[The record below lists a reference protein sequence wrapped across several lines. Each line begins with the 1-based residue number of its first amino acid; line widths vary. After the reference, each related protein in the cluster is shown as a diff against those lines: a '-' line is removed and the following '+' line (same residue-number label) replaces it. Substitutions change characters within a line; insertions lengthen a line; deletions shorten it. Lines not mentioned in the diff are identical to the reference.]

1 MRSRFWTPPV
11 LVALIAA
18 LAVAAPARAQDGLR
32 VSEELD
38 RTDRRI
44 EHADLLLAS
53 TPSSPAA
60 PLIASAKQVQANAR
74 AAFGGGQLAVALRL
88 TLQARGAADRALAM
102 LTGLPDPDRVRAQL
116 ERTREVIERAR
127 ARIAECDAER
137 ARFLIQVADA
147 MQRRA
152 EDAASSERYLAALQL
167 TMSARER
174 ALRAL
179 RLCNLEENVRDGAER
194 ALRRTDDILA
204 RAQEAVSAHEDP
216 RARAALGRAVDLQ
229 SEARREF
236 AADRLDSSLRLT
248 QSARNFALR
257 ALRLAGGSL

>member
-1 MRSRFWTPPV
+1 
-11 LVALIAA
+11 
-18 LAVAAPARAQDGLR
+18 
-32 VSEELD
+32 
-38 RTDRRI
+38 
-44 EHADLLLAS
+44 
-53 TPSSPAA
+53 
-60 PLIASAKQVQANAR
+60 
-74 AAFGGGQLAVALRL
+74 
-88 TLQARGAADRALAM
+88 
-102 LTGLPDPDRVRAQL
+102 
-116 ERTREVIERAR
+116 
-127 ARIAECDAER
+127 
-137 ARFLIQVADA
+137 